1 MIQVD
6 LKRRYVN
13 RQQKLATCL
22 AKLLQN
28 VLNSD
33 IARFSTHES
42 NLSCS
47 KSAYHQV
54 ALYEKVLQKVE
65 GSFFLHQ
72 NLYISCV
79 YRPKT
84 DVFYNKCR
92 TSCARRDS
100 RVIVSNQMPAIK
112 QLSEQLD
119 LLREV

>member
-13 RQQKLATCL
+13 RQQKIATCL

-33 IARFSTHES
+33 VARFSTHES

-65 GSFFLHQ
+65 SSFF
-72 NLYISCV
+72 YIKICT
-79 YRPKT
+79 YRAFTGPGRT
-84 DVFYNKCR
+84 FSITSDVPPVH
-92 TSCARRDS
+92 S
-100 RVIVSNQMPAIK
+100 VIPA
-112 QLSEQLD
+112 
-119 LLREV
+119 